1 MKTSLQIG
9 ENNTTV
15 NMCVIVCP
23 TVSAAIWIRM
33 REPAVCASYFCITT
47 VVSAD
52 SADNSKHAV
61 LRSDFV

>member
-1 MKTSLQIG
+1 
-9 ENNTTV
+9 
-15 NMCVIVCP
+15 MCVIVCP